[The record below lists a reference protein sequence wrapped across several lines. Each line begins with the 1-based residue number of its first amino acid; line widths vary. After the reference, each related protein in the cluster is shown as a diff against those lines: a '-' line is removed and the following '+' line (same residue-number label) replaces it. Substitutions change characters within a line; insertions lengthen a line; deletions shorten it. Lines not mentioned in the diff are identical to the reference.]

1 MDWGSPV
8 TYIIPAL
15 ALIGAIFAIGTW
27 VGGMNTFRNTVGDT
41 IKEIRD
47 DIKKLLERLPAKPI
61 APGSPIT
68 LTDLGKSI
76 SEEIGGS
83 IWAKDQ
89 VEKFFP
95 DVQGKNQYE
104 IQELSFDYVKKKFE
118 PPDAFYQKM
127 QECAYEK
134 GVTIDGVKDVL
145 AVELRDAL
153 LSKYHVG

>member
-61 APGSPIT
+61 APGRS
-68 LTDLGKSI
+68 
-76 SEEIGGS
+76 
-83 IWAKDQ
+83 
-89 VEKFFP
+89 
-95 DVQGKNQYE
+95 
-104 IQELSFDYVKKKFE
+104 DY
-118 PPDAFYQKM
+118 
-127 QECAYEK
+127 
-134 GVTIDGVKDVL
+134 IDGFRKIHIRGDWGL
-145 AVELRDAL
+145 YLGERP
-153 LSKYHVG
+153 SRKISS